1 MKFRTSES
9 DPLRIAELPVG
20 AGIVGITLCPGKTGE
35 SVFGVD
41 WARDLATDIAAIREW
56 GASAVVTLIE
66 DQEFELLGVQALPEA
81 VRAAALEWHHLAVK
95 DVNAPDQRFET
106 RWVYAGARLRE
117 RLRAGER
124 VLVHCRGGLGR
135 AGAVAA
141 RLLIEFGATPVAAIA
156 QVRVAR
162 PRAIETREQE
172 RWVYAQRA
180 VDAARDARSSRQLA
194 CLLGGAIGDALGYR
208 VEFDSLAAIRRK
220 HGEEGIRLANAGGL
234 LEVSDDTQMSLF
246 TLEGQLRV
254 AQEGVPMVV
263 PLIDA
268 IRHAYLDWY
277 RTQNGRWNARDRA
290 QKKGLVRHAVLW
302 QRQAP
307 GNTCLSALGAGGL
320 GSVEMPINDS
330 KGCGGVM
337 RTAPLGFLGDAVD
350 DATLYVLGAAAAA
363 LTHGHPDG
371 YAPSGVIA
379 LAVRRLI
386 DGAPWDEVIASG
398 LRAVQVHRQAIGTRQ
413 LLEAVGA
420 ALKSTSGAA
429 RASASF
435 GQGWVGD
442 EALAVGS
449 ARGGDGDEFQ

>member
-1 MKFRTSES
+1 MTIRTSES

-20 AGIVGITLCPGKTGE
+20 AGFVGITLCPGKQGD
-35 SVFGVD
+35 SVFGAG
-41 WARDLATDIAAIREW
+41 WARDLASDLDGDPRLGRERGRHADRGARVRDARGAGAARG
-56 GASAVVTLIE
+56 GACGGTRVASLAGRDVSAPSS
-66 DQEFELLGVQALPEA
+66 D
-81 VRAAALEWHHLAVK
+81 
-95 DVNAPDQRFET
+95 FET

-135 AGAVAA
+135 AGSVAA
-141 RLLIEFGATPVAAIA
+141 RMLVEFGAAPNEAIA
-156 QVRVAR
+156 QVRAAR

-172 RWVYAQRA
+172 RWVHAQQA
-180 VDAARDARSSRQLA
+180 VDAGARCAVGAAAGVPVGR
-194 CLLGGAIGDALGYR
+194 AIGDALGYR

-220 HGEEGIRLANAGGL
+220 HGEEGIRLANAGGV

-246 TLEGQLRV
+246 TLEGQVRA
-254 AQEGVPMVV
+254 AQDGVPMTE

-268 IRHAYLDWY
+268 IRQSYLDWH
-277 RTQNGRWNARDRA
+277 RTQSGRWNARDRSQA
-290 QKKGLVRHAVLW
+290 SGLVRHAVLW

-320 GSVEMPINDS
+320 GSVEKPINDS

-371 YAPSGVIA
+371 YAPSGVMS
-379 LAVRRLI
+379 LAVRKLI
-386 DGAPWDEVIASG
+386 DGASWIDV
-398 LRAVQVHRQAIGTRQ
+398 V
-413 LLEAVGA
+413 A
-420 ALKSTSGAA
+420 AGP
-429 RASASF
+429 
-435 GQGWVGD
+435 
-442 EALAVGS
+442 
-449 ARGGDGDEFQ
+449 ARGAGAPGGERHAAVTR

>member
-1 MKFRTSES
+1 MTIRTSET

-20 AGIVGITLCPGKTGE
+20 GGLVGITLCPGKQGD
-35 SVFGVD
+35 SVFGAG
-41 WARDLATDIAAIREW
+41 WARDLASDLTAIRDW

-66 DQEFELLGVQALPEA
+66 EHEFEMLGVQTLPEA
-81 VRAAALEWHHLAVK
+81 VRAAGLEWHHLPVK
-95 DVNAPDQRFET
+95 DVSAPSADFET

-135 AGAVAA
+135 AGSVAA
-141 RLLIEFGATPVAAIA
+141 RLLVEFGAAPSEAIA
-156 QVRVAR
+156 QVRAAR
-162 PRAIETREQE
+162 PGAIETREQE
-172 RWVYAQRA
+172 RWVHAQRA
-180 VDAARDARSSRQLA
+180 VDSVADARSSRQLA

-220 HGEEGIRLANAGGL
+220 HGEEGIRLASAGGL

-246 TLEGQLRV
+246 TLEGQLRA
-254 AQEGVPMVV
+254 AQDGVPMTE

-268 IRHAYLDWY
+268 IRHAYLDWH
-277 RTQNGRWNARDRA
+277 RTQSGRWNARDRSQA
-290 QKKGLVRHAVLW
+290 SGLVRHAVLW

-320 GSVEMPINDS
+320 GSVEKPINDS

-371 YAPSGVIA
+371 YAPSGVMA

-386 DGAPWDEVIASG
+386 DGASWDRGDRVRVARGAGAPGSERHAAVAGGRWCGVEINVGCACVGKLWPG
-398 LRAVQVHRQAIGTRQ
+398 LGRGR
-413 LLEAVGA
+413 GA
-420 ALKSTSGAA
+420 RG
-429 RASASF
+429 
-435 GQGWVGD
+435 
-442 EALAVGS
+442 GS
-449 ARGGDGDEFQ
+449 ARGGDGREFQ